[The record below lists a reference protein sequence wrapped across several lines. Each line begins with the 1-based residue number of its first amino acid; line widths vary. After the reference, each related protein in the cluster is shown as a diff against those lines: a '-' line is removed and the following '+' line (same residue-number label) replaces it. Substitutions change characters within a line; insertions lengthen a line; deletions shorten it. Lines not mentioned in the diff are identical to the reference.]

1 MRTRLSLAVLL
12 ALSSTVW
19 AQKPAMLQLMA
30 PPTLVNCSPVT
41 QSPCMSA
48 RITPVS
54 SDGKPAPFVLP
65 APNDLTNLVTLSSSD
80 GEIHPFYASVGAG
93 PDAAQHG
100 NVSLLVL
107 DISGSMNQPSPGAA
121 SRYAALKSSVADFIN
136 GMQEGVDRIAIVPFE
151 SHDVVP
157 TIQSAV
163 YVTTKADALAQLN
176 AMPSPAAKNNT
187 ALYQAIFTGV
197 ESLRREISSLAHDG
211 HTAEGLQPH
220 LIVMT
225 DGKNEVMPGDD
236 PQLLSGEL
244 GLQQAVA
251 QVQASHLDVIGI
263 GFGDREAIDT
273 AAMQKLSKRFFYAAD
288 AGELL
293 TALHSSRSAVSHEMQ
308 ITWLLP
314 ESSRVALMGHDHQW
328 NATFRTMDGAS
339 LQSAPIRW
347 IAPATNAPTFTRLAL
362 APELQALI
370 QVHPSA
376 ESGWT
381 MFVLHTLL
389 FAAAF
394 VAMLMLW
401 FWVPRLIW
409 GEQYAGMV
417 PQRSKRWSNGTAVT
431 SASSVQIRSIETPPS
446 GFETNG
452 AISVPVQRSASQT
465 TQIQPRD
472 EFSRT
477 RLTFDR

>member
-1 MRTRLSLAVLL
+1 RNSQNDFSTRRMRV
-12 ALSSTVW
+12 
-19 AQKPAMLQLMA
+19 
-30 PPTLVNCSPVT
+30 
-41 QSPCMSA
+41 
-48 RITPVS
+48 
-54 SDGKPAPFVLP
+54 
-65 APNDLTNLVTLSSSD
+65 
-80 GEIHPFYASVGAG
+80 
-93 PDAAQHG
+93 
-100 NVSLLVL
+100 
-107 DISGSMNQPSPGAA
+107 
-121 SRYAALKSSVADFIN
+121 
-136 GMQEGVDRIAIVPFE
+136 
-151 SHDVVP
+151 
-157 TIQSAV
+157 
-163 YVTTKADALAQLN
+163 
-176 AMPSPAAKNNT
+176 
-187 ALYQAIFTGV
+187 
-197 ESLRREISSLAHDG
+197 
-211 HTAEGLQPH
+211 
-220 LIVMT
+220 
-225 DGKNEVMPGDD
+225 
-236 PQLLSGEL
+236 
-244 GLQQAVA
+244 
-251 QVQASHLDVIGI
+251 
-263 GFGDREAIDT
+263 
-273 AAMQKLSKRFFYAAD
+273 QKLSKRFFYASD

-293 TALHSSRSAVSHEMQ
+293 AALHSSRSAVSHEMQ
-308 ITWLLP
+308 ITWLLS
-314 ESSRVALMGHDHQW
+314 ESSRIALMGHDHQW

-394 VAMLMLW
+394 VAMLILW

-417 PQRSKRWSNGTAVT
+417 PQRSKRWSNGAAVT

-452 AISVPVQRSASQT
+452 AVSVPIQRSASQT